1 MHYCEGLGACDGRG
15 SMCAHRLGGRADWTM
30 NGRLD
35 DSGVSGCRR
44 LSPADRRLNAWPTSN
59 RYRLVSLL
67 FTTLLSALAAALG
80 LTHPTVAPRRDWPFL
95 AADSTPDS
103 CEACFASSYG
113 EYVRGARG
121 RFLSFSTALL

>member
-15 SMCAHRLGGRADWTM
+15 SMRAHRLGGRADWTM

-44 LSPADRRLNAWPTSN
+44 LSPADQRLNAWPSSN
-59 RYRLVSLL
+59 RYCLVSSL
-67 FTTLLSALAAALG
+67 FTTLLSALAAVFNPALG
-80 LTHPTVAPRRDWPFL
+80 LTRPTVAPRRDWPFL

-103 CEACFASSYG
+103 CEACIESSYG
-113 EYVRGARG
+113 EYVRGPRG
-121 RFLSFSTALL
+121 RFVFS